1 MKRLIQAGLNAWR
14 KQECR
19 QPLLLQGARQVGK
32 TYSLMEFGKSGFP
45 KVHYIN
51 FEEEGQFAS
60 VFAGDLR
67 PDRIIQDIA
76 LLRNIPVD
84 RQTDLL
90 VFDEIQQ
97 CPRALTSLK
106 YFAERMPELAVC
118 AAGSL
123 LGVHLGESP
132 FPVGKVAEL
141 RMGPLTFE
149 EFLMAGGN
157 PMLHEAFAAVRE
169 LTPLS
174 EALHARLW
182 EEFKLYL
189 ATGGL
194 PEVVAAFVRHRDD
207 LFVAFQEVRAAQT
220 RLVSDY
226 VADMAK
232 HCGKQ
237 NAMHLERLWRNV
249 PAQLGRDQSGSASK
263 FVFKDVLPGI
273 KGYERLA
280 GAIDWLEAAGLIL
293 RVPIANSGL
302 LPFTAYEKENFFKLF
317 VFDVG
322 ILGALS
328 RLPVKSVLDY
338 DYGTYKGFYAE
349 NFAAQE
355 LTASRRNLACWR
367 EGCAE
372 VEFLC
377 EVDGAVIPVEV
388 KSGGVTQAKSLNVF
402 AGKYRPPFSAVF
414 SGRNLGADPHLR
426 KHYYPLYLAAKF
438 PLPCL
443 RQEPAATP
451 AAQPPGG
458 ASPAATP

>member
-1 MKRLIQAGLNAWR
+1 MKRLIHSDLDAWR
-14 KQECR
+14 KKEFR
-19 QPLLLQGARQVGK
+19 KPLLLQGARQVGK
-32 TYSLMEFGKSGFP
+32 TYSLLEFGKTCFP

-51 FEEEGQFAS
+51 FEEQGQFAS
-60 VFAGDLR
+60 VFADDLR

-76 LLRNIPVD
+76 LLRNIPID
-84 RQTDLL
+84 RKTDLL
-90 VFDEIQQ
+90 IFDEIQQ

-106 YFAERMPELAVC
+106 YFAEQMSELAVC

-141 RMGPLTFE
+141 RMNPLTFE

-157 PMLHEAFAAVRE
+157 TMLCEAFAAVRE
-169 LTPLS
+169 LAPLS
-174 EALHARLW
+174 VVLHAKLW

-189 ATGGL
+189 VTGGL
-194 PEVVAAFVRHRDD
+194 PEVVAAFVRNRND
-207 LFVAFQEVRAAQT
+207 LFAAFQEVRTVQT

-237 NAMHLERLWRNV
+237 NAMHLERLWLNV
-249 PAQLGRDQSGSASK
+249 PAQLGRDQSGSSPK
-263 FVFKDVLPGI
+263 FVFKEVLPGI
-273 KGYERLA
+273 KGYERMS
-280 GAIDWLEAAGLIL
+280 GAIDWLEAAGLVL

-328 RLPVKSVLDY
+328 RLPVKSILDY
-338 DYGTYKGFYAE
+338 NYGTYKGFYAE

-355 LTASRRNLACWR
+355 LMVSRRNNIACWR
-367 EGCAE
+367 EGQSE

-377 EVDGAVIPVEV
+377 EVDGVVIPIEV
-388 KSGGVTQAKSLNVF
+388 KSGWVTQAKSLKVF
-402 AGKYRPPFSAVF
+402 AEKYRPPFSAVL
-414 SGRNLGADPHLR
+414 SGRNLGSDPHIR
-426 KHYYPLYLAAKF
+426 KQYYPIYLASKF

-443 RQEPAATP
+443 RQNPAATP
-451 AAQPPGG
+451 ASQMPGDT
-458 ASPAATP
+458 SPI